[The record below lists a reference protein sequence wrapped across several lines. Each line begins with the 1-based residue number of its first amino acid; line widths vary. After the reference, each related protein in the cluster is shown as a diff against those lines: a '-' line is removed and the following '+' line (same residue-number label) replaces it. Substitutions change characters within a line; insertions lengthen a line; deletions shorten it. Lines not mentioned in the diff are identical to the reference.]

1 MTEIERILHR
11 ELRRDRRVLP
21 HVRRRHARRLA
32 AAIEAEGCRVA
43 APPVPQPLP
52 TSSAGLAGLRFGTE
66 LAAAVRQVERFTEGL
81 VRGLGWRRP

>member
-1 MTEIERILHR
+1 MTDIERILNR

-52 TSSAGLAGLRFGTE
+52 TSPAGLAGQQLGAGMASAIR
-66 LAAAVRQVERFTEGL
+66 AMERFSEGL
-81 VRGLGWRRP
+81 VRGLSGRRL